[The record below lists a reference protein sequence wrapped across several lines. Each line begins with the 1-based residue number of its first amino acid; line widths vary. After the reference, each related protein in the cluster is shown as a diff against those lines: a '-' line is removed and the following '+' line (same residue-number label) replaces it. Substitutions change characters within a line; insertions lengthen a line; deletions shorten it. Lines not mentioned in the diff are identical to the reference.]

1 MRKGFKRTYVD
12 IQLGHAAREAP
23 VLKLE
28 IDTSAT
34 GVFVPKSSV
43 AEAPKHPRRRG
54 RLMWPTKLIF
64 TAAIAKSPRKP
75 PTPPSRICI
84 SRHDSIELNRLQ
96 FGLHYSHSC
105 FAFLSRSKDKDC
117 KSYVRESTYVKDGWR
132 WWVL

>member
-1 MRKGFKRTYVD
+1 M
-12 IQLGHAAREAP
+12 
-23 VLKLE
+23 LKLE
-28 IDTSAT
+28 SDTSAT

-84 SRHDSIELNRLQ
+84 SRHDSNELHRLQ
-96 FGLHYSHSC
+96 FGLHSVLLVYRGVKTRTANGMSESPLTSRTGGGGGC
-105 FAFLSRSKDKDC
+105 FDTPPLIFPNH
-117 KSYVRESTYVKDGWR
+117 VRQR
-132 WWVL
+132 